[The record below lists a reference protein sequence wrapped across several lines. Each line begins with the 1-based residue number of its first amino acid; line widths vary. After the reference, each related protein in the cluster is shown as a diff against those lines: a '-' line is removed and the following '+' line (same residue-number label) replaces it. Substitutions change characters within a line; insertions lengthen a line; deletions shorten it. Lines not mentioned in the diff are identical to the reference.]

1 VAEKFDV
8 DKGRLELYDETLR
21 TQIEAHRAMA
31 AAEKAR
37 ELANF
42 ELAAKYE
49 RDLALR
55 TAQSEEYTAECARSE
70 KHLELFRADV
80 KLCQAHRARVE
91 ALYERIAVALEGAAW
106 AGKTPIPYALPP
118 SERASKADG
127 YYEPDCKVTP

>member
-37 ELANF
+37 ELANL

-55 TAQSEEYTAECARSE
+55 TAQSEEYTAECARAE
-70 KHLELFRADV
+70 KQRELFRADV
-80 KLCQAHRARVE
+80 ELCQAHRARIE

-106 AGKTPIPYALPP
+106 AGEVLAPY
-118 SERASKADG
+118 
-127 YYEPDCKVTP
+127 KVAP